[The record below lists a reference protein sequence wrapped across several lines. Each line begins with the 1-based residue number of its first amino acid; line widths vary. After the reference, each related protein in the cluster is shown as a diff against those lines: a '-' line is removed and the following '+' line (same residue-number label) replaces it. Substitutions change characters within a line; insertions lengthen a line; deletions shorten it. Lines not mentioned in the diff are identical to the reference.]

1 VSERVET
8 GVLDTVALDSEGIS
22 AWIARDRALLAMSQV
37 FHDMGA
43 GLVIGANT
51 IVDVDHS
58 RTNIPRLHR
67 ALSRIKE
74 EPVTEQS
81 ANAAELLKGA
91 GLRGHKDATV
101 AKVALRQP
109 KPVAPLR
116 SDSDGM
122 TRLCGSQIRVISL
135 TRRPTSRSRASER
148 SHGTT
153 QARAVAD
160 TAASHIARAPKRRRP
175 EGRAVAPGTAG
186 PAVTVA
192 STEGPV
198 PHGRGRRRHR
208 VARPAWPR
216 TRTPDPRYAR
226 RALGPRRSSAGGLF
240 FMTDRPLTL
249 MAVHAHPDDEATG
262 TGGVLARYAA
272 EGIRTVLVTCT
283 DGGCGD
289 GPGGVKPGDPG
300 HDPAAVAL
308 MRRQELEASCD
319 VLKIS
324 DLEMLDYA
332 DSGMIGWPS
341 NDAPGSFWRTP
352 VEEGAARLAELM
364 RHYRPDVVVTYDENG
379 FYGHPDHIQAHRIT
393 MAALEMTALT
403 PKVYWTTMP
412 RSMMQRFG
420 ETMREFGE
428 DMPEPDPAEAA
439 AMAEIGLPDDEITT
453 WVDTTAFS
461 GQKFDALAAHAS
473 QGENIFFLKMGK
485 ERFGELMGLETFV
498 RVKDATNAAVP
509 ENDLFAGLR

>member
-1 VSERVET
+1 
-8 GVLDTVALDSEGIS
+8 
-22 AWIARDRALLAMSQV
+22 
-37 FHDMGA
+37 
-43 GLVIGANT
+43 
-51 IVDVDHS
+51 
-58 RTNIPRLHR
+58 
-67 ALSRIKE
+67 
-74 EPVTEQS
+74 
-81 ANAAELLKGA
+81 
-91 GLRGHKDATV
+91 
-101 AKVALRQP
+101 
-109 KPVAPLR
+109 
-116 SDSDGM
+116 
-122 TRLCGSQIRVISL
+122 
-135 TRRPTSRSRASER
+135 
-148 SHGTT
+148 
-153 QARAVAD
+153 
-160 TAASHIARAPKRRRP
+160 
-175 EGRAVAPGTAG
+175 
-186 PAVTVA
+186 
-192 STEGPV
+192 
-198 PHGRGRRRHR
+198 
-208 VARPAWPR
+208 
-216 TRTPDPRYAR
+216 
-226 RALGPRRSSAGGLF
+226 
-240 FMTDRPLTL
+240 MTDRPLTL

-262 TGGVLARYAA
+262 TGGILARYAA

-308 MRRQELEASCD
+308 MRRQELEASRE

-332 DSGMIGWPS
+332 DSGMAGWPS

-352 VEEGAARLAELM
+352 VEESAARLAELM

-393 MAALEMTALT
+393 MAALEMTTLT

-412 RSMMQRFG
+412 RSQVQRFG
-420 ETMREFGE
+420 ETMREFQE

-473 QGENIFFLKMGK
+473 QGENIFFLKMSK
-485 ERFGELMGLETFV
+485 ERFGEMMGVETFV
-498 RVKDATNAAVP
+498 RVKDATGATVP